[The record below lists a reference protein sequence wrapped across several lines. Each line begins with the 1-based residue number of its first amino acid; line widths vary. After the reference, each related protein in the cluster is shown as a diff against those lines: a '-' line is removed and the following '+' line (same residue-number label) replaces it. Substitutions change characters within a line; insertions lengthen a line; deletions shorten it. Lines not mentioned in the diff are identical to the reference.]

1 MKAAVALIVAAIG
14 FYAGVA
20 WAGDAAPAAAQRPA
34 TAAEAEAV
42 VPKRQAP
49 AATPVPKARSTTQKV
64 PTLRMPQKTGR
75 EVICACGRI
84 DRHA

>member
-20 WAGDAAPAAAQRPA
+20 WAGDAAPAAAERPA
-34 TAAEAEAV
+34 TAAEAFA
-42 VPKRQAP
+42 PKRQAP

-75 EVICACGRI
+75 EVICACGHI

>member
-20 WAGDAAPAAAQRPA
+20 WAGDAAPAAAERPA
-34 TAAEAEAV
+34 TAAEAL

>member
-14 FYAGVA
+14 FYAGIA
-20 WAGDAAPAAAQRPA
+20 WAGDTAEGPAAGRAA
-34 TAAEAEAV
+34 TTTEAMQ
-42 VPKRQAP
+42 PKRQAP
-49 AATPVPKARSTTQKV
+49 AATPVPKARSSAPKV